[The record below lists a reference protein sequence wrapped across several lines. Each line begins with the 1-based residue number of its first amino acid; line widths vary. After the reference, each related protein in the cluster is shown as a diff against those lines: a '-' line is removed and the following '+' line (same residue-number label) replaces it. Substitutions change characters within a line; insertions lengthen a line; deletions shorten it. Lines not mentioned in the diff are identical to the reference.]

1 MLRRQVLVC
10 LALLAGMLALSSAA
24 SAQVPP
30 PTLTGETF
38 LGGLFDPSGQSS
50 VMVTSASCD
59 PTGNSTFTYQASGPA
74 TGPYVGTYSETGTV
88 TMGPQTVPGTPPNGF
103 VTSWTASFTITGSP
117 LGTVSGTKTLPPNAP
132 TLPGVCKGFD
142 VLFPAERG
150 AATGLQNALSYT
162 ATITV
167 PGGAQYSDHGGSEA
181 SVAEF
186 PDIPSFNQFFENF
199 TTDQVT
205 TTPICDQNSQANQ
218 DQTLNNQGCK
228 NP

>member
-1 MLRRQVLVC
+1 MGRIRFAFVM
-10 LALLAGMLALSSAA
+10 AMLAATALAPAA
-24 SAQVPP
+24 SAEVPP

-38 LGGLFDPSGQSS
+38 LGGLFAPPGTST
-50 VMVTSASCD
+50 VIVTSASCD
-59 PTGNSTFTYQASGPA
+59 PSGTSTFTYQVTGPA
-74 TGPYVGTYSETGTV
+74 AGPYVGTYAETA
-88 TMGPQTVPGTPPNGF
+88 PNGL

-142 VLFPAERG
+142 VLHPAERS
-150 AATGLQNALSYT
+150 AATGQQNALSYT

-167 PGGAQYSDHGGSEA
+167 PGGAQYSDQGGSEA

-186 PDIPSFNQFFENF
+186 PDIPSFNQFFEDF
-199 TTDQVT
+199 TSSQAT
-205 TTPICDQNSQANQ
+205 TTPICNQN
-218 DQTLNNQGCK
+218 DQTNQNQNLNNQGCK